1 MARSAEMSEN
11 SGEVLKVAF
20 AIAGYTVL
28 CYSLGFIAGDKI
40 DKEEMMEQFQEW
52 NFQEQQDFILAAV
65 SDKSSLRREIA
76 EDWCAINK
84 NTQRVCW
91 NAKLNHPIRGAK

>member
-1 MARSAEMSEN
+1 MSDF

-28 CYSLGFIAGDKI
+28 LFSLGFISGDRI
-40 DKEEMMEQFQEW
+40 DKDEMMEQFQEW
-52 NFQEQQDFILAAV
+52 NLQEQQDFILAAV
-65 SDKSSLRREIA
+65 SDKAKLRREIA

-84 NTQRVCW
+84 QTQRVCW
-91 NAKLNHPIRGAK
+91 NSKLNHPIRGVK